1 MRSILFILT
10 AFVASNAISQ
20 GSNFNTQRNWSK
32 NKKEIFIG
40 GGATQFLGD
49 LGGRD
54 QVGTDY
60 SLVDMDFPSTGFNIV
75 AGYRFRWHPYW
86 ATKSQISFGIVRGSD
101 EHTQDIVRNSR
112 NLSFRAPI
120 VDFQQR
126 IEFIIFAQEKVGS
139 RYFLAGTQGTRMQEK
154 SNQIY
159 LFTGAGVTY
168 FNPQGLY
175 NGSWVNLRPLN
186 TEGQGLP
193 DGPEKYLPV
202 TATIPLGIGFRWTLN
217 STWRMGVEATYMK
230 TFTDYMDDVSG
241 SYYVKPGASQEEIY
255 LGNPAIANQSWFG
268 HGMQRGDDNLDAYF
282 YVNFVFSKNIT
293 YKNMY
298 KKGKSYRFRGAKA
311 KF

>member
-1 MRSILFILT
+1 MSLGAL
-10 AFVASNAISQ
+10 AQ

-32 NKKEIFIG
+32 NKKEVFFG

-60 SLVDMDFPSTGFNIV
+60 SLVDLDIPSTGFNIM
-75 AGYRFRWHPYW
+75 AGFRYRWHPYW
-86 ATKSQISFGIVRGSD
+86 ATKSQISVGIVRGSD
-101 EHTQDIVRNSR
+101 EHTQDLIRNSR
-112 NLSFRAPI
+112 NLSFRSP
-120 VDFQQR
+120 VFDFQQR
-126 IEFIIFAQEKVGS
+126 VEFILFAQEKVGS

-159 LFTGAGVTY
+159 VFAGAGITY

-175 NGSWVNLRPLN
+175 NGTWINLRPLR

-193 DGPEKYLPV
+193 GGPEQYLPV

-217 STWRMGVEATYMK
+217 STWRMGIEATYMK

-241 SYYVKPGASQEEIY
+241 DYYYNPTVQNSPEAIY
-255 LGNPAIANQSWFG
+255 LSNPALSNLTWFN
-268 HGMQRGDDNLDAYF
+268 HGEKRGDDNLDAYF

-298 KKGKSYRFRGAKA
+298 KKGKSYRYRGAKA

>member
-1 MRSILFILT
+1 MSLGAL
-10 AFVASNAISQ
+10 AQ

-32 NKKEIFIG
+32 NKKEVFFG

-60 SLVDMDFPSTGFNIV
+60 SLVDLDIPSTGFNIM
-75 AGYRFRWHPYW
+75 AGFRYRWHPYW
-86 ATKSQISFGIVRGSD
+86 ATKSQISVGIVRGSD
-101 EHTQDIVRNSR
+101 EHTQDLIRNSR
-112 NLSFRAPI
+112 NLSFRSP
-120 VDFQQR
+120 VFDFQQR
-126 IEFIIFAQEKVGS
+126 VEFILFAQEKVGA

-159 LFTGAGVTY
+159 VFAGAGITY

-175 NGSWVNLRPLN
+175 NGTWINLRPLR

-193 DGPEKYLPV
+193 DGPEQYLPV

-217 STWRMGVEATYMK
+217 GTWRMGIEATYMK

-241 SYYVKPGASQEEIY
+241 DYYYNPTVQNSPEAIY
-255 LGNPAIANQSWFG
+255 LSNPALSNLTWFN
-268 HGMQRGDDNLDAYF
+268 HGEKRGDDNLDAYF

-298 KKGKSYRFRGAKA
+298 KKGKSYRYRGAKA

>member
-1 MRSILFILT
+1 MSLGAL
-10 AFVASNAISQ
+10 AQ

-32 NKKEIFIG
+32 NKKEVFFG

-60 SLVDMDFPSTGFNIV
+60 SLVDLDIPSTGFNIM
-75 AGYRFRWHPYW
+75 AGFRYRWHPYW
-86 ATKSQISFGIVRGSD
+86 ATKSQISVGIVRGSD
-101 EHTQDIVRNSR
+101 EHTQDLIRNSR
-112 NLSFRAPI
+112 NLSFRSP
-120 VDFQQR
+120 VFDFQQR
-126 IEFIIFAQEKVGS
+126 VEFILFAQEKVGA

-159 LFTGAGVTY
+159 VFAGAGITY

-175 NGSWVNLRPLN
+175 NGTWINLRPLR

-193 DGPEKYLPV
+193 DGPEQYLPV

-217 STWRMGVEATYMK
+217 STWRMGIEATYMK

-241 SYYVKPGASQEEIY
+241 DYYYNPTVQNSPEAIY
-255 LGNPAIANQSWFG
+255 LSNPALSNLTWFN
-268 HGMQRGDDNLDAYF
+268 HGEKRGDDNLDAYF

-298 KKGKSYRFRGAKA
+298 KKGKSYRYRGAKA